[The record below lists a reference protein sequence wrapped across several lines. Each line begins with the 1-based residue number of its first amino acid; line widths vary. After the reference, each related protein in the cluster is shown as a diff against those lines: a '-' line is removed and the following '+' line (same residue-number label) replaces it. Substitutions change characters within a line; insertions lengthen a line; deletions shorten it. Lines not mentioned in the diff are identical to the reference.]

1 MDDVL
6 ARIRELRGRADAP
19 GISIGYHGNVV
30 TLWEALAA
38 CPDMLVDLGSDQVR
52 AKHTLSPS
60 YQLRIC
66 IVSCGIMSSFCRTG
80 CLSNL
85 NAINTELH
93 ALVYLTCVSI
103 MGTYFLLQTSL
114 HNPFNGGY
122 YPVQLTFEQAQV
134 RRRSWLSLFLC

>member
-1 MDDVL
+1 MWLVVSQISNVDDVL

-66 IVSCGIMSSFCRTG
+66 IVSYGIMMSLWRMD
-80 CLSNL
+80 CLFIVI
-85 NAINTELH
+85 AIMNSMH
-93 ALVYLTCVSI
+93 
-103 MGTYFLLQTSL
+103 
-114 HNPFNGGY
+114 
-122 YPVQLTFEQAQV
+122 
-134 RRRSWLSLFLC
+134 